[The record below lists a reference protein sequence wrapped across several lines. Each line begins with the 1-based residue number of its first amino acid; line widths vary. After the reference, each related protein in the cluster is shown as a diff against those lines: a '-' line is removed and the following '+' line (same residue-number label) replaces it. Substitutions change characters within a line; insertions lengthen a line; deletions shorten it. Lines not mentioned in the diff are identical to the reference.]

1 MIEEAYGRRR
11 CRLLGYWEREWRWNP
26 GSTGK
31 EWREILVPIISAL
44 PKIKFSPI
52 ILSYTTLRLI
62 DVIFY
67 QPVWTGLLGS
77 YNVKNPNCSLWGCC
91 RRRVQYNGRERCHRL
106 ILHVQ
111 VAQLCP
117 TLCDCINY
125 TVHGILQ
132 ARTLE
137 WVVFPFSRGSSQPR
151 DQNQV
156 SHIAGQSFTSWACI
170 LHDCR

>member
-44 PKIKFSPI
+44 PEIKFSPI

-106 ILHVQ
+106 ILLVQ
-111 VAQLCP
+111 VAQSP
-117 TLCDCINY
+117 TLCDPMDNIVY
-125 TVHGILQ
+125 IILQ
-132 ARTLE
+132 ARILE
-137 WVVFPFSRGSSQPR
+137 CIAVPFSRGSSQPR